1 MIPPSSETGSLIQ
14 EARAHQVTAAD
25 PDLSVFVTANAGS
38 GKTTTLVDRVA
49 RLLLRRVKPGEILCV
64 TYTKAAA
71 AEMQARLF
79 EKLGLWAVADDRDL
93 SKSLADLDGRDPAT
107 LTAADLS
114 EARRLFANALET
126 PGGLKIQTIHA
137 FCEKLLKRFPLEA
150 GVSPSFRVL
159 ENEAAVALSHAAR
172 EDLARAALADADGPI
187 GRAYAHFAVELDWKS
202 FHDLLGKIE
211 AERGKLMAYV
221 SAVATGTAPGPHA
234 LTGADPDRTPEDI
247 EGDFLDWIDG
257 AEWEGV
263 ANEMARG
270 SANDQK
276 IAEAMDAVTPGAWSI
291 ASMAPVFLTQAGEP
305 RKSLGTKSAPPDAV
319 AFLTDLQ
326 LKYLAVR
333 DTLRAA
339 KVADDTIKALTLA
352 SAHAGLYE
360 TAKRR
365 QGALDFSDL
374 VVRTVELLTKRA
386 SAAWVLFKL
395 DGGIEHVLIDEAQ
408 DTAPEQWDI
417 FKALTEE
424 FFSGSGAERREPVRE
439 DTPARSVFVVG
450 DQKQSIY
457 SFQGA
462 RPERL
467 LKEAQGYAATVTHA
481 LGPDAF
487 RQVPLETSFRSTE
500 EVLSFV
506 DAAFEGPDRTRALV
520 GDLGDMTVHSPAR
533 LGQHGSVDLWPL
545 FEDPAAEDR
554 PAWNA
559 PVDKEGL
566 RSGRK
571 RLAQAL
577 ARSIRDQVA
586 SGAAVHDRSGL
597 RPARFGDFLI
607 LVRRRDATFEEIIRA
622 LKTEN
627 VPVAGADRL
636 KLSSHIVFDD
646 LIAVA
651 RFVLY
656 PDDDLSLAE
665 ILRSPFCDIP
675 DFGDAHSLYPLADK
689 ETRGGR
695 TLWQALR
702 TRADEHPEWRRAR
715 DLLQAALDDRD
726 RDPFAFFAGLFNRVD
741 ETGRSGRARILAR
754 LGREAEEAIDETL
767 AQVLSAEDRGGTD
780 LETCLALLEAA
791 DVEVKREMEGARNEV
806 RVMTVHGAKGL
817 EAPVVILPDTTSR
830 AKPQGPTLMPV
841 ALGDD
846 PDANSSEQ
854 GEGWLMC
861 PGRTADDCAASAAA
875 RQARIDRTDAESLRL
890 LYVALTR
897 ARDRIVVMGRAL
909 RRPDTGF
916 EEGSWWSVIAET
928 VQRLDATRP
937 GAVRDV
943 GDGVLRFG
951 VDPGTA
957 PLIAPVEAA
966 TAAVPDWARRAPD
979 AAPGVRIAAP
989 SRMDEALRIPAPSPL
1004 AVSGAG
1010 PGKPLGR
1017 FRRGDLIHRLLERLP
1032 EIAPEARPDA
1042 AVRMLSRERDLD
1054 DAQREEMTQAAFAV
1068 LNDRFAPVFGP
1079 GSRAEVALTGS
1090 APGLPRGVAISGR
1103 IDRLVIT
1110 PERVLVVDYK
1120 SNRPAPPTI
1129 DRADPSYVLQL
1140 AVYVAVLKRLY
1151 PDRAVEAALVWTDG
1165 PLLMEVPAGMMDAAL
1180 ANAR

>member
-1 MIPPSSETGSLIQ
+1 MSDTLVQ

-79 EKLGLWAVADDRDL
+79 EKLGLWAVADDREL
-93 SKSLADLDGRDPAT
+93 STSLAALDGRDPAT

-114 EARRLFANALET
+114 EARQLFANALET

-159 ENEAAVALSHAAR
+159 ENEAAIALSHAAR
-172 EDLARAALADADGPI
+172 EDLARAALADAEGPI
-187 GRAYAHFAVELDWKS
+187 GRAYAHFAVELDWGT
-202 FHDLLGKIE
+202 FHDLLAKVE
-211 AERGKLMAYV
+211 AERGKLTSYV
-221 SAVATGTAPGPHA
+221 AAVAAGTAPGPYQ
-234 LTGADPDRTPEDI
+234 LVGADPDQTPEDI
-247 EGDFLDWIDG
+247 EADFLDWIDG
-257 AEWEGV
+257 AEWENV
-263 ANEMARG
+263 ANAMATG

-276 IAEAMDAVTPGAWSI
+276 VAAAMDAVTPGAWSV
-291 ASMAPVFLTQAGEP
+291 AAMAPVFLTQAGEP
-305 RKSLGTKSAPPDAV
+305 KKSMGTKSAPPAAV
-319 AFLTDLQ
+319 EFLVDLQ
-326 LKYLAVR
+326 LKYLSVR
-333 DTLRAA
+333 DVLRAA
-339 KVADDTIKALTLA
+339 KVADDTVKALTLA
-352 SAHAGLYE
+352 SAHASFYE
-360 TAKRR
+360 SAKRR

-374 VVRTVELLTKRA
+374 VVKTVELLTRRA

-424 FFSGSGAERREPVRE
+424 FFVGSGAERREAVSGAAPN
-439 DTPARSVFVVG
+439 RSVFVVG

-467 LKEAQGYAATVTHA
+467 LKEAQGYAVTVTDA
-481 LGPDAF
+481 LGADAY
-487 RQVPLETSFRSTE
+487 RQVPLATSFRSTE
-500 EVLSFV
+500 EVLQFV
-506 DAAFEGPDRTRALV
+506 DAAFAAPERTRALAGDQGDRISHTGARV
-520 GDLGDMTVHSPAR
+520 G
-533 LGQHGSVDLWPL
+533 QQGSVELWPL
-545 FEDPAAEDR
+545 FEDPDASDR

-559 PVDKEGL
+559 PVDKETTF
-566 RSGRK
+566 SGRK

-577 ARSIRDQVA
+577 AREIKRQVETGAVVHARDA
-586 SGAAVHDRSGL
+586 TGPIL
-597 RPARFGDFLI
+597 RPAKFGDFLI

-622 LKTEN
+622 LKTEG

-665 ILRSPFCDIP
+665 ILRSPLCDIS
-675 DFGDAHSLYPLADK
+675 DFGDPSSLYPLADA

-695 TLWQALR
+695 SLWRALR
-702 TRADEHPEWRRAR
+702 QRAEEQPEWRRAR
-715 DLLQAALDDRD
+715 DLLQAALDDRNG
-726 RDPFAFFAGLFNRVD
+726 DPFAFFAGVLNRVD
-741 ETGRSGRARILAR
+741 ETGLSGRARILAR
-754 LGREAEEAIDETL
+754 LGVEAEEAIDETL
-767 AQVLSAEDRGGTD
+767 AQVLSAEDRGGVD
-780 LETCLALLEAA
+780 LETCLSLLEAA

-846 PDANSSEQ
+846 PDD

-897 ARDRIVVMGRAL
+897 ARDRVVVMGRAL
-909 RRPDTGF
+909 KRPTTGY
-916 EEGSWWSVIAET
+916 EEGSWWAVISET
-928 VQRLDATRP
+928 VERLRETR
-937 GAVRDV
+937 GTVREI
-943 GDGVLRFG
+943 GEGVLRFG
-951 VDPGTA
+951 VDVGTA
-957 PLIAPVEAA
+957 PLIAVAEAA
-966 TAAVPDWARRAPD
+966 AVILPDWAGRMPD
-979 AAPGVRIAAP
+979 VASGVRIASP
-989 SRMDEALRIPAPSPL
+989 SQMDEALRIPAPSPL
-1004 AVSGAG
+1004 AVSGSG

-1032 EIAPEARPDA
+1032 EIAAEARPDA

-1054 DAQREEMTQAAFAV
+1054 EAQRAEMIAAAFAV
-1068 LNDRFAPVFGP
+1068 LNDDRFAPVFGE

-1090 APGLPRGVAISGR
+1090 AHSLPRGVAISGR

-1120 SNRPAPPTI
+1120 SNRPAPTTI
-1129 DRADPSYVLQL
+1129 AAADPAYVLQL

-1165 PLLMEVPAGMMDAAL
+1165 PRLMAVPAEMMDAAL